1 METSSDAGLTVSI
14 DDETGI
20 ISFEW
25 DEETHPEYN
34 FIKDFTD
41 ETFATMMREYIEHL
55 GLTDDVQETSDNSTE
70 VPAG

>member
-20 ISFEW
+20 VSFEW

-41 ETFATMMREYIEHL
+41 ETFATMMREYIDRL
-55 GLTDDVQETSDNSTE
+55 GLTDHVQETADDPTK
-70 VPAG
+70 V